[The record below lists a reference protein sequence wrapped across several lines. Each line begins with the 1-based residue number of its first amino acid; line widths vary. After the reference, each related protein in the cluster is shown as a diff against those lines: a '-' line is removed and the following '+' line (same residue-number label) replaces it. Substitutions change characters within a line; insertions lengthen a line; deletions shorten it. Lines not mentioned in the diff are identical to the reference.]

1 MAPTDNKLTVTLEV
15 QQWRQVLQFIGHAP
29 VSYLAALP
37 IIQVLEQQLN
47 AEPRP
52 DNVVNLGEASD

>member
-1 MAPTDNKLTVTLEV
+1 MEVIDKRTVTLDV
-15 QQWRQVLQFIGHAP
+15 QQWQQVLHFIGNAP

-37 IIQVLEQQLN
+37 IIRALEQQLN

-52 DNVVNLGEASD
+52 DNVVNMGEASD